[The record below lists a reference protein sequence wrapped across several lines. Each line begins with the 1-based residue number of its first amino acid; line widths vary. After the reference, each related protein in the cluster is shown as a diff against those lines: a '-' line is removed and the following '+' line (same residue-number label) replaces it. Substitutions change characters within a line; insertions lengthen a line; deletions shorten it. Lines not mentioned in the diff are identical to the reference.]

1 MSQREITKASFPN
14 TSDKKI
20 KPFINV
26 LYLLHTLWMKIKSK
40 YMKGH
45 LILDEK
51 EKNEEEN
58 NFSFFFPNF
67 IY

>member
-1 MSQREITKASFPN
+1 
-14 TSDKKI
+14 
-20 KPFINV
+20 
-26 LYLLHTLWMKIKSK
+26 MKIKSK
-40 YMKGH
+40 YMKGP
-45 LILDEK
+45 LTLDEK